1 MKDNVIELRRYRQP
15 EAFDFAAYNRRAEQ
29 RFRRSELWAWILHL
43 TETAV
48 TLAIGG
54 CAVFCVYL
62 AITML

>member
-1 MKDNVIELRRYRQP
+1 MKNNVIELNRYRQP
-15 EAFDFAAYNRRAEQ
+15 EAFAAYNRRAEQ
-29 RFRRSELWAWILHL
+29 RFRCSELRACLLHL